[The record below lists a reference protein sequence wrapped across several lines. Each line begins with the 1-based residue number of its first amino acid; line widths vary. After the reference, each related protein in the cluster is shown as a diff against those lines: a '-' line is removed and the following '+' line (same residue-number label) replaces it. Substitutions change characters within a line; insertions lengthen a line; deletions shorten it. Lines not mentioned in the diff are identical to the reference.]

1 MSAFIIQLIRT
12 IVPFV
17 VGWFLAQLAAAG
29 LNLDPDAGRQ
39 LTEALTLLLGGLYYA
54 AVAWLERRYKWF
66 GWLLGI
72 ARRPDYEPGK
82 HAA

>member
-1 MSAFIIQLIRT
+1 MSNFIIQLIRT
-12 IVPFV
+12 VVPFV
-17 VGWFLAQLAAAG
+17 VGWVFAQLASLGLHLPAG
-29 LNLDPDAGRQ
+29 
-39 LTEALTLLLGGLYYA
+39 TEEELVASLTLLVGSLYYA

-72 ARRPDYEPGK
+72 ARRPDYQPGK

>member
-1 MSAFIIQLIRT
+1 MSNFIIQLVRT
-12 IVPFV
+12 VVPFV
-17 VGWFLAQLAAAG
+17 VAWAFAQLARLGLHLPAG
-29 LNLDPDAGRQ
+29 TDEE
-39 LTEALTLLLGGLYYA
+39 LTASLVLVVGSLYYA

-72 ARRPDYEPGK
+72 ARRPDYQAGK

>member
-1 MSAFIIQLIRT
+1 MSNFIIQLVRT
-12 IVPFV
+12 VVPFA
-17 VGWFLAQLAAAG
+17 VGWLFTQLARLGLHLPAG
-29 LNLDPDAGRQ
+29 TDEE
-39 LTEALTLLLGGLYYA
+39 LTASLVLVIGSLYYA

-72 ARRPDYEPGK
+72 ARRPEYQPGK